1 MSIES
6 KAAVIIDKGRV
17 EVKTISIPEPKQGEV
32 LVRQKAA
39 ALCTLEQ
46 RFFTG
51 VFPTY
56 PGVWGHEVSGIVE
69 AIGPNTYTPLKVGDH
84 VARGCGSACDECY
97 FCAIGQDAKCEVEKM
112 RLKAQQKSDR
122 EDGIM
127 GIFGLSQYS
136 VVDPRNLVQIS
147 KDISFE
153 HAALSEPIA
162 CAVSSANKLNIQL
175 GQTVVVI
182 GAGAMGIANILV
194 AQQQGA
200 FVVASELDAQRRQK
214 ALSAGAHA
222 VLDPNAGDIVKQLKD
237 MNEGRLA
244 DVVIVTI
251 GLGPA
256 NEQAMELVTPNGKIM
271 LFASAHPAVPM
282 NVDPNV
288 VHRSGIT
295 ITGSTS
301 KNRKDLYQASLL
313 IGKKIISVEPMIEKV
328 LPLDQAQLAFEMS
341 TRPESYRIVLS
352 M

>member
-17 EVKTISIPEPKQGEV
+17 EVQTISIPEPKQGEV

-97 FCAIGQDAKCEVEKM
+97 FCAMGQDAKCEVEKM

-147 KDISFE
+147 KDIPFE

-194 AQQQGA
+194 SKQQGA
-200 FVVASELDAQRRQK
+200 FVVSSELDAHRRQK

-256 NEQAMELVTPNGKIM
+256 NEQALELVAPNGKIM

-313 IGKKIISVEPMIEKV
+313 IGKKIINIEPMIEKV
-328 LPLDQAQLAFEMS
+328 LPLDQAQLAFETS
-341 TRPESYRIVLS
+341 IKPESYRVILS

>member
-1 MSIES
+1 MSIQS
-6 KAAVIIDKGRV
+6 KAAVIVDKGKV
-17 EVKTISIPEPKQGEV
+17 EVKTITIPEPKQGEV

-51 VFPTY
+51 VFPVY

-127 GIFGLSQYS
+127 GIFGLSEYS

-147 KDISFE
+147 KEIPFE
-153 HAALSEPIA
+153 QAALSEPVA
-162 CAVSSANKLNIQL
+162 CAVSSANKLDIQL

-194 AQQQGA
+194 SKYQGA
-200 FVVASELDAQRRQK
+200 FVVASELDEQRRQK
-214 ALSAGAHA
+214 ALNAGAHA
-222 VLDPNAGDIVKQLKD
+222 VLNPNLGDIGQQLKD
-237 MNEGRLA
+237 INEGRLA

-251 GLGPA
+251 GLEQA
-256 NEQAMELVTPNGKIM
+256 NKQAMELVAPNGKVM
-271 LFASAHPAVPM
+271 LFASAHPAVPLSI
-282 NVDPNV
+282 DPNV
-288 VHRSGIT
+288 IHRSGIT

-313 IGKKIISVEPMIEKV
+313 IGKKIISVETMIEKV
-328 LPLDQAQLAFEMS
+328 FPLEQAQLAFEMAIQ
-341 TRPESYRIVLS
+341 PQNYRIVLS